1 MLTMWPCKWN
11 CDEEKWNMLSN
22 GGWKTL
28 AFSAAQSN
36 LDFGAVFA
44 TLVFPWDA
52 VLLCH
57 LSLSLCVRDSSFF
70 CSLAR
75 RQPGGSSRAMGL
87 SFQGKGTRPGSCFS
101 FSFLVEFWGFCCE
114 TLMVVRCRKTDSFL
128 SFFLSFFL
136 AEFWFDPD
144 GAFWFA
150 VKCVCVCVY
159 VFGRESICRRFWDK
173 RRILVWGLG
182 KLGDLL
188 ELMNEWI
195 ARMGSRCF
203 LDFGFCFSRWMM
215 MVWVLQQIRSS

>member
-1 MLTMWPCKWN
+1 MEINLTNSGFLAKFRNFFQFQKIVKKKKKNKKNRGWSQWITLDFSLLCSTIFYFILPPLYFILFYSTPPMLTMWPCKWN

-28 AFSAAQSN
+28 AFSAAPSN
-36 LDFGAVFA
+36 FDFGAVFA

-114 TLMVVRCRKTDSFL
+114 TLMDVRCRKTDSFL
-128 SFFLSFFL
+128 SFFFF
-136 AEFWFDPD
+136 
-144 GAFWFA
+144 G
-150 VKCVCVCVY
+150 
-159 VFGRESICRRFWDK
+159 
-173 RRILVWGLG
+173 RILVRPGW
-182 KLGDLL
+182 
-188 ELMNEWI
+188 
-195 ARMGSRCF
+195 CF
-203 LDFGFCFSRWMM
+203 LICC
-215 MVWVLQQIRSS
+215 

>member
-1 MLTMWPCKWN
+1 VDEANELHLILACYAPLYFILFYSTPPMLTMWPCKWN

-28 AFSAAQSN
+28 AFSAAPSN
-36 LDFGAVFA
+36 FDFGAVFA

-114 TLMVVRCRKTDSFL
+114 TLMDVNRFF
-128 SFFLSFFL
+128 SFFLFFWQN
-136 AEFWFDPD
+136 FGSTRMMFFDLLLS
-144 GAFWFA
+144 
-150 VKCVCVCVY
+150 VCVCVCM
-159 VFGRESICRRFWDK
+159 FSACFRQ
-173 RRILVWGLG
+173 RINLS
-182 KLGDLL
+182 
-188 ELMNEWI
+188 E
-195 ARMGSRCF
+195 
-203 LDFGFCFSRWMM
+203 
-215 MVWVLQQIRSS
+215 VLR